1 MKFGTLV
8 SVKQLTEALCKSPK
22 NLRILDSSWHM
33 PGTNRNPFAEYL
45 EGHIPGALFFDID
58 DCCNKNSD
66 YEHMLP
72 SPTQFEK
79 YAGKLGINNETHV
92 VLYDN
97 NEMGLFSA
105 PRVWWTFKIFG
116 HNAVSILNGGFPK
129 WLAEGQPVTKDI
141 KNVDKEIFKAK
152 FKSAGVKSFEEIQRN
167 IHEKEFQMADA
178 RPSGRFYGIDPEP
191 RPGMESGHIP
201 GSKSLPWKSLMTSDM
216 TGYQY
221 LRPVNELQDI
231 FREKG
236 VELSKPLTVSCGSG
250 LSACCIALAAH
261 MCGKEDTCIYDGS
274 WLEYYFRS
282 TPDQRTMSD

>member
-191 RPGMESGHIP
+191 RPG
-201 GSKSLPWKSLMTSDM
+201 T
-216 TGYQY
+216 
-221 LRPVNELQDI
+221 
-231 FREKG
+231 
-236 VELSKPLTVSCGSG
+236 
-250 LSACCIALAAH
+250 CIALMITIVFVFAL
-261 MCGKEDTCIYDGS
+261 K
-274 WLEYYFRS
+274 
-282 TPDQRTMSD
+282 